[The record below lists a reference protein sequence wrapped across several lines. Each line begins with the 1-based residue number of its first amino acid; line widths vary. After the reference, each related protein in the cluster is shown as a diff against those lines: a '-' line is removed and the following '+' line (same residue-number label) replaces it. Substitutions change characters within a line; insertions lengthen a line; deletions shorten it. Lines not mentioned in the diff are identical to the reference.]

1 MLRPFRSMMS
11 RIEDLLIWRSFDQ
24 RGFLRHQREWAGVEI
39 PSDLSGCRYMISGA
53 NRGIGFSIAEGLAE
67 RGAQLELLCRSR
79 ARGDQ
84 AAALLSQRGATSV
97 ELIEADLSQPRTL
110 AEQLELHSA
119 IDAPPLNALI
129 HNAGLMPRERVLNEA
144 GEEQTYAVH
153 LLSPLELTLRL
164 RERLRAAQGRVI
176 FHSSGGAYSQRLKLG
191 WLREGARGD
200 QGYDGLVAYA
210 QSKRA
215 QIDLARA
222 LHAQLSPK
230 ISVFSCHPGWVAT
243 DGLAEAMPRFTAWAG
258 DRLRP
263 SPAGADCALWLA
275 AAPLHDVAR
284 QRGGFYFDRRRVSEH
299 LSPWTWQGE
308 SARQTLMQL
317 CLRSLGRSSID

>member
-1 MLRPFRSMMS
+1 MMRPFRSMMN

-24 RGFLRHQREWAGVEI
+24 RGFLRHQREWVGAGI
-39 PSDLSGCRYMISGA
+39 PSDLSRCRYMISGA

-67 RGAQLELLCRSR
+67 RGAQLELICRSR
-79 ARGDQ
+79 IRGDQ
-84 AAALLSQRGATSV
+84 AAERLRQRGATSV
-97 ELIEADLSQPRTL
+97 SLIEADLSQTKSL
-110 AEQLELHSA
+110 AEQLKAHSA

-129 HNAGLMPRERVLNEA
+129 HNAGLMPRERMLNEA

-164 RERLRAAQGRVI
+164 RDRLRAAQGRVI
-176 FHSSGGAYSQRLKLG
+176 FHSSGGAYSQRLRLG

-200 QGYDGLVAYA
+200 RGYDGLIAYA

-222 LHAQLSPK
+222 LHAQFSPEL
-230 ISVFSCHPGWVAT
+230 SVFSCHPGWVAT
-243 DGLAEAMPRFTAWAG
+243 EGLAEAMPRFTAWAG

-275 AAPLHDVAR
+275 AATLDGTTL

-299 LSPWTWQGE
+299 LSPWTWRGE
-308 SARQTLMQL
+308 NTRQMLVQL
-317 CLRSLGRSSID
+317 CLESLGRSSID